1 MQLGR
6 APESIVSTI
15 GRRGLRSGGF
25 GRGGLVLWAAIVVGL
40 VGCVGVIVEFP
51 FIILSDAE
59 GVTAQ
64 GEILRFAQND
74 RQGFAQNDR

>member
-6 APESIVSTI
+6 GQTIAGIVC
-15 GRRGLRSGGF
+15 RRGWRSSGF
-25 GRGGLVLWAAIVVGL
+25 GRGGLVLWAVIVVGL

-74 RQGFAQNDR
+74 R

>member
-1 MQLGR
+1 MSPGWGQTIAG
-6 APESIVSTI
+6 IVC
-15 GRRGLRSGGF
+15 RRGVRSGGF
-25 GRGGLVLWAAIVVGL
+25 GCGGLVLWVAIVVGL

-51 FIILSDAE
+51 FIILRDAK

-74 RQGFAQNDR
+74 R